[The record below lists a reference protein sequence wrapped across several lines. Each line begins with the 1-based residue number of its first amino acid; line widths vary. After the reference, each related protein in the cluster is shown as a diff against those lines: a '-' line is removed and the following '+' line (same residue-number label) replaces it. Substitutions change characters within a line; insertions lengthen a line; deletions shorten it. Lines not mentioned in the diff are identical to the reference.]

1 MNEVVAVTDERVLLA
16 MKLASGVGTP
26 ADAARL
32 QDLVAGRA
40 A

>member
-1 MNEVVAVTDERVLLA
+1 MNQDAAATDERVLLA
-16 MKLASGVGTP
+16 MKIASGVGTP

-32 QDLVAGRA
+32 QDLVAGHA